1 VFGLD
6 IEVPPSHKRCGAP
19 QPGASDAWNRRL
31 RRLMPGLDTGKGVW
45 ASGPTETDD
54 PVRFEKSA
62 RKLLIWPGNLS

>member
-1 VFGLD
+1 
-6 IEVPPSHKRCGAP
+6 
-19 QPGASDAWNRRL
+19 
-31 RRLMPGLDTGKGVW
+31 MPGLDTGKGVW